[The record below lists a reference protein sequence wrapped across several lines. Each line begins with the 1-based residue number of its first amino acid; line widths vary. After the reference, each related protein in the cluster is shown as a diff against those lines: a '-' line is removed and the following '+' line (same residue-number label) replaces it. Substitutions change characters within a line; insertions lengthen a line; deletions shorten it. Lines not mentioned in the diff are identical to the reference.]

1 MSSSGLSKHGTMS
14 SFTAGLASERQVKTL
29 TNGGVATGKYKRS
42 TMTAWST
49 DITFLDP
56 DVLEWTVQA
65 HHQELFPQPERH
77 SKTLTNGG
85 MEL

>member
-1 MSSSGLSKHGTMS
+1 M
-14 SFTAGLASERQVKTL
+14 A
-29 TNGGVATGKYKRS
+29 
-42 TMTAWST
+42 AWSIEIT
-49 DITFLDP
+49 FLDHDVLRWTIQAHHQGGGQERSPMAAWSADITFLDP

-65 HHQELFPQPERH
+65 YHRELFPPPERR